1 MKHLCL
7 IHFEYTHYVGRT
19 KVVESCRLLE
29 KHIKKYCAG
38 HGQLLNYYN
47 DYEDYVEST
56 LWTEE
61 DDIKDVLN
69 AMMQNLPDGVMR
81 EGLKGYF
88 SYTGPT
94 LKDLLGV
101 ITKKFDYEKKQ
112 PQEQMSQKK
121 PSLSSSRKFIKDL
134 QLELAHKAS
143 FRNREQIERSKQC
156 GCFFC
161 GRIFPASK
169 VTDYV
174 SREEPTALCPYC
186 YTDSVL
192 GDASGYPITVEFLKE
207 MNKRW
212 F

>member
-101 ITKKFDYEKKQ
+101 ITKSSITKRNNHKSRCLKRSRLFPPPEN
-112 PQEQMSQKK
+112 
-121 PSLSSSRKFIKDL
+121 LSRTYNS
-134 QLELAHKAS
+134 
-143 FRNREQIERSKQC
+143 N
-156 GCFFC
+156 
-161 GRIFPASK
+161 
-169 VTDYV
+169 
-174 SREEPTALCPYC
+174 
-186 YTDSVL
+186 
-192 GDASGYPITVEFLKE
+192 
-207 MNKRW
+207 
-212 F
+212 

>member
-112 PQEQMSQKK
+112 PQEQMPQKK
-121 PSLSSSRKFIKDL
+121 PSLSSSRKIIKDL

-161 GRIFPASK
+161 GR
-169 VTDYV
+169 
-174 SREEPTALCPYC
+174 RRC
-186 YTDSVL
+186 
-192 GDASGYPITVEFLKE
+192 GDQ
-207 MNKRW
+207 
-212 F
+212 